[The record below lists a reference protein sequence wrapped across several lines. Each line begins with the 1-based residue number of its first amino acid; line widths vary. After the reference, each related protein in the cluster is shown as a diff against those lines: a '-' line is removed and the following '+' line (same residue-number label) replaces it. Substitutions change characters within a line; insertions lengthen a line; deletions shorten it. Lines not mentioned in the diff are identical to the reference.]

1 VLKYFTI
8 LTSTAFLGIL
18 LFIDVVKHFIRSDE
32 YFQGLYILPWLLMS
46 AVFFGIYYN
55 LSFWYKLSGK
65 TYFGAIISGIGSILT
80 IVGNI
85 FLVPYFENL
94 NPGNGYFGA
103 AITTFGC
110 FLIMSILSYVIGQK
124 HYPVNYD
131 LKRILG
137 YIILAGLLFLT
148 SDFLISD
155 LPNPIKLSINSLIL
169 VGYLGIAF
177 KLERPQKTN
186 K

>member
-1 VLKYFTI
+1 
-8 LTSTAFLGIL
+8 
-18 LFIDVVKHFIRSDE
+18 
-32 YFQGLYILPWLLMS
+32 
-46 AVFFGIYYN
+46 
-55 LSFWYKLSGK
+55 
-65 TYFGAIISGIGSILT
+65 
-80 IVGNI
+80 
-85 FLVPYFENL
+85 
-94 NPGNGYFGA
+94 
-103 AITTFGC
+103 
-110 FLIMSILSYVIGQK
+110 
-124 HYPVNYD
+124 
-131 LKRILG
+131 LG